1 MTATPDYNAQGK
13 RLNKLRKAKGLTAE
27 QLATAMTEAGA
38 KASRG
43 AISNWERGI
52 NGIVSSKLPTLAR
65 ILDCSEGF
73 LLRGELAAV
82 ADTVATDQ
90 PETRTDDT
98 NAANVAKTAMAK
110 DVASTHPGAVSSS
123 DPANDFLSSVTNKS
137 DPVMHTLKKSDKLQ
151 NVCYDIRGPLL
162 KTATKMEAEG
172 QRILKL
178 NVGNPAPFGLEAP
191 HEILRDVALNLP
203 ESIGYSDSQGIFSA
217 RKAVLQYYQGKGLL
231 SAVDVRDVYLGNG
244 VSELIV
250 MTMQALMNDGDEVLI
265 PMPDYP
271 LWTAAANLAGG
282 SAVHYRCNEDDNWQP
297 DIEDI
302 KSKITPKT
310 KGIVVINP
318 NNPTG
323 ALYSDA
329 ILREII
335 ALAKKH
341 NLVIMADEI
350 YDRVLYDEATHT
362 PMCTLTDDVLVLT
375 YNGLSKSHR
384 IAGFRAGWLMLSGKK
399 DHAGDF
405 IEGLDMLASMRL
417 CANVPAQYAIQTA
430 MGGYQSMKAL
440 TSESGRL
447 YKQRAMAIERL
458 NAIEGISCTMPQ
470 GAFYCFPKIDLNI
483 YPIQDDMKF
492 MMELLIDEKVL
503 MVQGTG
509 FNWDAPDHF
518 RVVFLPNLH
527 DLEDAMDRLE
537 RFFAKKRREYGTD
550 HSAANKMQTDA
561 ALERAEA

>member
-1 MTATPDYNAQGK
+1 MTINPDFKAQGK

-38 KASRG
+38 KVSRG

-65 ILDCSEGF
+65 ILDCSEGY
-73 LLRGELAAV
+73 LLRGELATTTSTTTKVEPKAS
-82 ADTVATDQ
+82 
-90 PETRTDDT
+90 
-98 NAANVAKTAMAK
+98 AK
-110 DVASTHPGAVSSS
+110 DLDTANDISSIHLGDVSSETATH
-123 DPANDFLSSVTNKS
+123 DLSSSMTNKS
-137 DPVMHTLKKSDKLQ
+137 DPVMPILKKSDKLQ

-217 RKAVLQYYQGKGLL
+217 RKAVLQYYQSKGLL

-302 KSKITPKT
+302 KAKITSKT

-329 ILREII
+329 NLREII
-335 ALAKKH
+335 ALAKQH

-362 PMCTLTDDVLVLT
+362 PMCTLTEDVLVLT

-417 CANVPAQYAIQTA
+417 CANVPAQFAIQTA
-430 MGGYQSMKAL
+430 MGGYQSMQAL

-447 YKQRAMAIERL
+447 YKQRALAIERL

-470 GAFYCFPKIDLNI
+470 GAFYCFPKIDLDI
-483 YPIQDDMKF
+483 YPIQDDMKL

-537 RFFAKKRREYGTD
+537 RFFAKKRREYGTEGMSGRKLA
-550 HSAANKMQTDA
+550 SA
-561 ALERAEA
+561 